1 MDRKASARNGKSPGT
16 ASALTPLSDDELSM
30 VSGACH
36 GHHRRRRHEG
46 DDQEFGG
53 AGGLAWLTSI
63 LQQLNVSNIIQIVTG
78 NNNTVVAGVSQGNT
92 AAQTSA

>member
-1 MDRKASARNGKSPGT
+1 MDRKVSARNEKSLPT

-36 GHHRRRRHEG
+36 GHHRRRHRHSS

-53 AGGLAWLTSI
+53 LSWLSQL
-63 LQQLNVSNIIQIVTG
+63 LQQLNVSNVIQIVTG
-78 NNNTVVAGVSQGNT
+78 DNNTVVAGVSQSNS